1 MKIVYIENNQEI
13 IKLLTLEFKESH
25 YEIFIFN
32 EFEDALL
39 FVKETK
45 NIDLIVLG
53 LELTK
58 IQIIMHLRKIRSLSS
73 DSAIILVAELESK
86 LSFSEFKF
94 LDIRGFIKKPFGIK
108 KVKKLFYEIEKK
120 KSPAKYNSKETQFM
134 EYNYLQIINQEL
146 NLSLKQFKEFSY
158 YSETD
163 LDGNITEISDTFSD
177 ILGYKNSEIIGK
189 NIPF

>member
-1 MKIVYIENNQEI
+1 
-13 IKLLTLEFKESH
+13 
-25 YEIFIFN
+25 
-32 EFEDALL
+32 
-39 FVKETK
+39 
-45 NIDLIVLG
+45 
-53 LELTK
+53 
-58 IQIIMHLRKIRSLSS
+58 
-73 DSAIILVAELESK
+73 
-86 LSFSEFKF
+86 
-94 LDIRGFIKKPFGIK
+94 
-108 KVKKLFYEIEKK
+108 
-120 KSPAKYNSKETQFM
+120 M